1 MFQRFDNV
9 IVDLATTDK
18 KLNAIQFFIGGR
30 ETAFLLTVYQAV
42 KFARHTMK
50 FRIIEFESVD
60 STNDTAMGGLGSGEF
75 HHGDIISARSQVAGR
90 GQRGNRWVSPAGENL
105 TFSLVIEPTHIPV
118 CEQFAISEMA
128 ALAAAEAI
136 RRTVGV
142 QCNIKWPNDLY
153 IGDRKVGGILIEHTM
168 HSEMLSASIIGI
180 GINVRQREFDPTL
193 PNPTS
198 LAVESAREVSPAE
211 LLESFCHCFSEC
223 YDLTFDSAERLHCD
237 FMAHLWRRD
246 GFHLYRIPEHPETVF
261 AARIQSVDPHTGY
274 LKLIHEQGL
283 ECEYWF
289 KEVEAVL

>member
-1 MFQRFDNV
+1 
-9 IVDLATTDK
+9 
-18 KLNAIQFFIGGR
+18 
-30 ETAFLLTVYQAV
+30 
-42 KFARHTMK
+42 MK

-60 STNDTAMGGLGSGEF
+60 STNDTAMAGLGSGEF

-105 TFSLVIEPTHIPV
+105 TFSLVIEPTHVPV

-136 RRTVGV
+136 SRTAGV

-153 IGDRKVGGILIEHTM
+153 IGDHKVGGILIEHTM

-198 LAVESAREVSPAE
+198 LAVESAREVSPAH

-223 YDLTFDSAERLHCD
+223 YDLTFESAESLHRD

-246 GFHLYRIPEHPETVF
+246 GFHSYRTPDCPGVLFLAQIK
-261 AARIQSVDPHTGY
+261 RVDPDTGF
-274 LKLIHEQGL
+274 LSL
-283 ECEYWF
+283 ELEDGSERDYWF
-289 KEVEAVL
+289 KEVEAVI